1 MKSGNVAHPGRRY
14 VTPLNNTAKSPAHL
28 QLVRDHG
35 PDAPLDFDAIF
46 FQYVRYVNA
55 VAMRLLGDR
64 GDAED
69 VVQEVLWSCYK
80 HVHKIQSMTHARR
93 WLMQVTVQKA
103 RRLLKKR
110 KLSEAM
116 RLSFTQALDPPAPSA
131 SAEERVAIVHL
142 FSILQRM
149 SVNHRLAWS
158 LRYIEGAEL
167 NEVAEALCCSLATAK
182 RWIAQAQRTIKGGD
196 NG

>member
-93 WLMQVTVQKA
+93 W
-103 RRLLKKR
+103 R